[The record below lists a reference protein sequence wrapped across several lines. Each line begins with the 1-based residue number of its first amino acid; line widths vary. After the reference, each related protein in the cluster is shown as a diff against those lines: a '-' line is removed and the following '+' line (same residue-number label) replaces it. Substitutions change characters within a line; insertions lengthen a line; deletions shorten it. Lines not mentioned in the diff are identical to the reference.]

1 MITHTRPPAVA
12 IHSVRPEGIMHVG
25 VTVGGPPGLIAV
37 YVSNH
42 MIGFKGASC
51 VSQGSVRHYGTPKAG
66 LFWAHL
72 HVGLVVSGFR

>member
-12 IHSVRPEGIMHVG
+12 IHSVRPEGIMHVRMM
-25 VTVGGPPGLIAV
+25 VGGPPGLIAV

-51 VSQGSVRHYGTPKAG
+51 VSQGSVRHHGTPKAG

-72 HVGLVVSGFR
+72 HVVLVVSGYR